1 MRFMKVVAQSEGE
14 CANRVDGHIVGFY
27 EDVGSVPVYRASVDR
42 FYNVQRLDAEDAGH
56 QDIVARIETF
66 MSTATV
72 DMMRMFHWN
81 HRTEASGQSM
91 ELIAEGN
98 NSETEATRVRFR
110 FLSPEGEMKSE
121 TTLSSETDIE
131 KARRVELANGGTK
144 VVAKGK
150 TRRRGQKT
158 ASVGPAIQDT
168 VFMDRLCNSY
178 LATGW

>member
-1 MRFMKVVAQSEGE
+1 MRFMKVMAQSEGE

-27 EDVGSVPVYRASVDR
+27 EDVGSVPVYRASIDR
-42 FYNVQRLDAEDAGH
+42 FYNVQRLDAEHAGN

-91 ELIAEGN
+91 ELIAEGK
-98 NSETEATRVRFR
+98 SCETEATRVRFR

-121 TTLSSETDIE
+121 MTLSSETDIE
-131 KARRVELANGGTK
+131 KTRRVELESGGVK

-150 TRRRGQKT
+150 KKRRGQKT

-168 VFMDRLCNSY
+168 VFMDRLCKTY
-178 LATGW
+178 LASGW

>member
-1 MRFMKVVAQSEGE
+1 MRFMKVMAQSEGE

-27 EDVGSVPVYRASVDR
+27 EGVGSVPVYRASVDR

-98 NSETEATRVRFR
+98 NSEIEATRVRFR
-110 FLSPEGEMKSE
+110 FLSSEGEMKNE
-121 TTLSSETDIE
+121 TVRSPETDIE
-131 KARRVELANGGTK
+131 KTRRVELANGGMK
-144 VVAKGK
+144 VLVKGK
-150 TRRRGQKT
+150 KKRRGQKT
-158 ASVGPAIQDT
+158 SAVGPAIQDT
-168 VFMDRLCNSY
+168 SFIDRLCKSY